1 MGNKCS
7 PGTDMLKHED
17 YEPTYHTERV
27 ATKQTI
33 YMQQLLMCS
42 IKRMQVDAFN
52 GVKRKRPDYE
62 GGEMLAEYFNLYH
75 EGVDSNHIA
84 LPPLTI

>member
-1 MGNKCS
+1 
-7 PGTDMLKHED
+7 MLKLED
-17 YEPTYHTERV
+17 CEPTYHTERV
-27 ATKQTI
+27 VTKQTI

-52 GVKRKRPDYE
+52 GVKRKRPDYQ
-62 GGEMLAEYFNLYH
+62 GGKMLADYFNIYH
-75 EGVDSNHIA
+75 EDVHSNHIA